1 MTDNDR
7 ISGGQ
12 GSVKPEETLTE
23 IVRSVAVNR
32 DEHDSAP
39 LRAAANGAFIR
50 WLKELESSDSEED
63 QRILQ
68 FALESHGFESVN
80 EFVGAFFDAGEPVM
94 AARKNLDDLDLE
106 EPDLDDEDLG
116 FALMESDEDGGDDG
130 Q

>member
-1 MTDNDR
+1 MKDNDR

-32 DEHDSAP
+32 EEHDAAP

-63 QRILQ
+63 QRILR
-68 FALESHGFESVN
+68 FALKSHGFESVN
-80 EFVGAFFDAGEPVM
+80 EFVDAFFDAGEPVM
-94 AARKNLDDLDLE
+94 AARKNLADLDPE
-106 EPDLDDEDLG
+106 ELDLADEDLG
-116 FALMESDEDGGDDG
+116 FSLMEGGDDG